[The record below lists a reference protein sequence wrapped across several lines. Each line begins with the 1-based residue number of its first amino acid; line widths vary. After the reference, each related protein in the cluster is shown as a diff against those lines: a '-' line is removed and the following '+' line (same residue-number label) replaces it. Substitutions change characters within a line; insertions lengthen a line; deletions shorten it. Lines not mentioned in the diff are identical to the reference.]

1 MLRIVLI
8 FVASVY
14 TLIGIAALVI
24 GFVIPWDDP
33 LAAVY
38 AILVGIPWT
47 YLFLSLAD
55 SLAEEHTVGVGIAL
69 VTSAISLNAGLLW
82 WWALTRKR
90 DPQ

>member
-14 TLIGIAALVI
+14 TLIGIA
-24 GFVIPWDDP
+24 
-33 LAAVY
+33 
-38 AILVGIPWT
+38 
-47 YLFLSLAD
+47 
-55 SLAEEHTVGVGIAL
+55 AL